1 MFGPAQTLLGET
13 CKKWFKMD
21 YAARVL
27 VTAGRRLVYGDFLDP
42 RAPVKKYRESS
53 DEEKLKR
60 VVNEKLEEYN
70 AMYPNATMDLVLFRD
85 AVEHVSRVVRVIK
98 QPLGNSLLIGVGGS
112 GRQSLT
118 RLASFMCE
126 YETVQVRARARR
138 GGARRR
144 CVNAIAPNKCPPH
157 RVIIRHSPLKHKL

>member
-1 MFGPAQTLLGET
+1 MPLIYPPASLDVQADVGDIKTGADFARIWSHECQRVFADRFVSYDDVEWMQTLLGDT

-27 VTAGRRLVYGDFLDP
+27 VTPGRRLVYGDFLDP

-53 DEEKLKR
+53 DEEKLKK

-85 AVEHVSRVVRVIK
+85 AGTSGVRWS
-98 QPLGNSLLIGVGGS
+98 GNS
-112 GRQSLT
+112 
-118 RLASFMCE
+118 
-126 YETVQVRARARR
+126 
-138 GGARRR
+138 
-144 CVNAIAPNKCPPH
+144 
-157 RVIIRHSPLKHKL
+157 RH